1 MRSPGIAQLLVIS
14 VAVLSWTTV
23 AVAAVCTVP
32 SAPHPTI
39 QEAVDD
45 VGCTEI
51 VIAAG
56 TYAESV
62 EIDRSLSVSGAST
75 TGTTI
80 EGRLA
85 ITGAAIGVSL
95 NDLTIDASA
104 PSAAGCFPEALDVT
118 GGAGVTSN
126 ALVVVNGDG
135 DACLVFEDG
144 FETGNMNAW
153 SGTTP

>member
-1 MRSPGIAQLLVIS
+1 MKLSGFARLLS
-14 VAVLSWTTV
+14 AAVLSSWTTF
-23 AVAAVCTVP
+23 AAAAVCNVP

-45 VGCTEI
+45 VGCTEV

-56 TYAESV
+56 TYVESV
-62 EIDRSLSVSGAST
+62 SIDRSLTVSGAST

-85 ITGAAIGVSL
+85 VTGAATAVSL

-104 PSAAGCFPEALDVT
+104 PSAAGCFAEALDVT

-135 DACLVFEDG
+135 DACLIFEDG
-144 FETGNMNAW
+144 FETGNTTAW
-153 SGTTP
+153 SGTSP